1 MLGKWPFPNKLSEML
16 AWAGGLWIRRVLVR
30 AQEGQLETRSELGF
44 GRVSAFSDVEAVAMC
59 TPATARE
66 RRVVQTGLGLTGGA
80 AFDLASSPVAFGG
93 SLLPQLYPRIEEE
106 DGAP

>member
-1 MLGKWPFPNKLSEML
+1 MLGRVADSSKLSEYS
-16 AWAGGLWIRRVLVR
+16 AQAGGLWIRRVLVR

-66 RRVVQTGLGLTGGA
+66 RRVVQTGLA
-80 AFDLASSPVAFGG
+80 
-93 SLLPQLYPRIEEE
+93 
-106 DGAP
+106 